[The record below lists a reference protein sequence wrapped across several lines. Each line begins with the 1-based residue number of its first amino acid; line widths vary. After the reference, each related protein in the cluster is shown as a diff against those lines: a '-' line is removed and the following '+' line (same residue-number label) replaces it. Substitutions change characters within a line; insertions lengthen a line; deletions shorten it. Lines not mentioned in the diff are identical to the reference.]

1 SRFAD
6 VDGDAAAYGCEARLV
21 RKIVAKVKRKSTTE
35 CRLRKKMPDGTT
47 LSGNGSRKHLDIA
60 QIFHAAQSVPKL
72 SELAANRKSNARLN
86 GDGHIEQVNREAA
99 ALVLD
104 PDAGILA
111 ELSFEMQA
119 CAAKRSL
126 GGDWKARSVAAFP
139 TV

>member
-1 SRFAD
+1 MLVPKETRACSDSLGEVSFQFDEGSGNFSGITQGIARVRGSRFAD

-72 SELAANRKSNARLN
+72 SELAANRKSN
-86 GDGHIEQVNREAA
+86 
-99 ALVLD
+99 
-104 PDAGILA
+104 
-111 ELSFEMQA
+111 
-119 CAAKRSL
+119 
-126 GGDWKARSVAAFP
+126 
-139 TV
+139 